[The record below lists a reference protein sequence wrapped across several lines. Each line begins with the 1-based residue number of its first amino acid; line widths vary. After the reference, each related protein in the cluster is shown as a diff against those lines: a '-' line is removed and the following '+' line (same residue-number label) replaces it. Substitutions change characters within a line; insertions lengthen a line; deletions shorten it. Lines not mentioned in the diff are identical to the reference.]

1 MTRLFATWDP
11 WQELAD
17 LQRQM
22 NRLFSS
28 RWPVRREA
36 FPPVNLRA
44 GDDGLVL
51 TAEIPGVN
59 PDELDVTIQRDL
71 VTVRGRREAEPLEDG
86 ETYTRRERFTEPFSR
101 TVELP
106 FEVDPQQADAHY
118 AHGVLTLKLSRPAEH
133 KPTRVSVKTG

>member
-1 MTRLFATWDP
+1 MTRIFSTWDP
-11 WQELAD
+11 GQELAD

-44 GDDGLVL
+44 GQDGLVL

-59 PDELDVTIQRDL
+59 PAELDVTVQRDL
-71 VTVRGRREAEPLEDG
+71 VTLKGDRQPEPLQEG
-86 ETYTRRERFTEPFSR
+86 QTYTRRERFTEPFAR
-101 TVELP
+101 TIQLP
-106 FEVDPQQADAHY
+106 FEVDPQQVEARY
-118 AHGVLTLKLSRPAEH
+118 ANGVLTLTLSRPAEH
-133 KPTRVSVKTG
+133 KPTRVAVKAS

>member
-1 MTRLFATWDP
+1 MNRIFSTWDP

-17 LQRQM
+17 LQKQM

-44 GDDGLVL
+44 GQDGLVL
-51 TAEIPGVN
+51 TAEIPGVR

-71 VTVRGRREAEPLEDG
+71 VTIKGRRQPEPLEEG
-86 ETYTRRERFTEPFSR
+86 QTYTRRERFTEPFAR
-101 TVELP
+101 TLELP
-106 FEVDPQQADAHY
+106 FEVDPQHAEARY
-118 AHGVLTLKLSRPAEH
+118 ANGVLSLRISRPAEH
-133 KPTRVSVKTG
+133 KPTRVSVQAG